1 MSDGS
6 EHAKSI
12 VSPWRPL
19 RKPSLWHRNGGAVHN
34 LLVARPPY
42 MTWEGVHMTDSP
54 VERTP
59 GVSESDTR
67 TQSDGDC
74 RPVHSLTIEDLDR
87 AAAAAVDLDD
97 PEVTDGAWR

>member
-1 MSDGS
+1 
-6 EHAKSI
+6 
-12 VSPWRPL
+12 
-19 RKPSLWHRNGGAVHN
+19 
-34 LLVARPPY
+34 
-42 MTWEGVHMTDSP
+42 MTDSP

-67 TQSDGDC
+67 TQSDVDC

-97 PEVTDGAWR
+97 PDVIDGAWR